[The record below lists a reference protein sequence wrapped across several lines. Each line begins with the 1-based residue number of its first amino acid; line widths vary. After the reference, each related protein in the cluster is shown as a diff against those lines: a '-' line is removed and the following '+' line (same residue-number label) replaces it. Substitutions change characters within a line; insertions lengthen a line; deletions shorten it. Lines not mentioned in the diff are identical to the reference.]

1 MPLLRRFSIIRSDR
15 PLPAWLVRYRLAV
28 TGLVAL
34 ALLLLVL
41 RSGYLVP
48 VLVHATWLPR
58 LMAILTSLAAI
69 VDIILT
75 FIHIP
80 TFREYFRARWFDLAL
95 IVPIGLS
102 IALGD
107 SALLFVAVR
116 QSIVIAGAFTR
127 SRRFAAVVEGLRLQP
142 VQLMALSFLGLIA
155 VGTLLLSFPVA
166 TTNGHGTDFID
177 ALFTATSAVCVTGLT
192 VKDTPAFF
200 SRFGQLVILTLIQL
214 GALGIMTFSA
224 SLVAAFGRRLGLS
237 QRSTF
242 STMIEQTRDIDIL
255 RTLRYLLILTV
266 SAETAGTLLLFLRWR
281 ADFPNPAAALYSAAF
296 HSVSAFCNAGFS
308 LFSDSLVRYRG
319 DVVVNLIITGLVIAG
334 GIGFG
339 AVHEL
344 LNRRTFRRP
353 LEVLRRLSVHT
364 RLVLFTS
371 GLLILAGTVFFFF
384 FEYDNSLAPL
394 PVGTKLLASF
404 FQAVTPRTAGF
415 NTVPFNAL
423 KPVTL
428 FVWLGLMFVGAS
440 PGGTGGGIKTST
452 LAVLFLAVRSRI
464 RGEDEIAVAGRAIPR
479 DVVYRAT
486 AITAVAGTIVT
497 GFFGL
502 LLITERAG
510 FADILFET
518 VSAFGTV
525 GLTTGLT
532 AELTPIGK
540 LAVTVLMYAG
550 RLGPLTLALAMS
562 SRRTALPIRFPD
574 ARIMVG

>member
-1 MPLLRRFSIIRSDR
+1 VPLFRRFSIIRSDR

-28 TGLVAL
+28 TSLVGL
-34 ALLLLVL
+34 ALLLLIL

-48 VLVHATWLPR
+48 ALVHATWLPR
-58 LMAILTSLAAI
+58 LMAIVTSLAAI
-69 VDIILT
+69 IDIVLT
-75 FIHIP
+75 FIHAP
-80 TFREYFRARWFDLAL
+80 TFRDYLRARWFDLAL
-95 IVPIGLS
+95 ILPIAVS
-102 IALGD
+102 VALGGTG
-107 SALLFVAVR
+107 LLFVAVR
-116 QSIVIAGAFTR
+116 QSIVVAGAFTR
-127 SRRFAAVVEGLRLQP
+127 SRRFASLVEGLRLQP

-155 VGTLLLSFPVA
+155 LGTLLLSFPVA
-166 TTNGHGTDFID
+166 TANGRGTGFLD
-177 ALFTATSAVCVTGLT
+177 ALFTATSAVCVTGLI
-192 VKDTPAFF
+192 VKDTAVFF
-200 SRFGQLVILTLIQL
+200 SRFGQSVILALIQL
-214 GALGIMTFSA
+214 GGLGIMTFSA
-224 SLVAAFGRRLGLS
+224 SLVAAFGRRLGLG
-237 QRSTF
+237 QRSTV

-255 RTLRYLLILTV
+255 RTLRYILLLTV
-266 SAETAGTLLLFLRWR
+266 SAEIAGTLLLFLCWR
-281 ADFPNPAAALYSAAF
+281 ADFPSAGAAIYSSAF
-296 HSVSAFCNAGFS
+296 HAVSAFCNAGFS

-319 DVVVNLIITGLVIAG
+319 HVAVNLVIIGLIVAG
-334 GIGFG
+334 GLGFG

-344 LNRRTFRRP
+344 LNRQTFRRP
-353 LEVLRRLSVHT
+353 LELLRRLTIHS
-364 RLVLFTS
+364 RLVLGTTA
-371 GLLILAGTVFFFF
+371 LLIIAGTVFFFF
-384 FEYDNSLAPL
+384 FEYDGSLAPL
-394 PVGTKLLASF
+394 PVGTKLLAAL

-428 FVWLGLMFVGAS
+428 FALLGLMFVGAS

-464 RGEDEIAVAGRAIPR
+464 RGEDEIAFAGRAIPR

-486 AITAVAGTIVT
+486 AIAAVAGAIVA

-502 LLITERAG
+502 LLITERAA

-525 GLTTGLT
+525 GLSTGLT
-532 AELTPIGK
+532 PALSPVGK

-562 SRRTALPIRFPD
+562 GRRTALPIRYPD